1 MYPDESGN
9 SSPND
14 NFENHKQLKHQY
26 NFVKKLSGKT
36 EKTETVDTSNQAF
49 DRLNNSFSN
58 YLDYLFHSQDATN
71 EFDRNDWLLFMI
83 CVNEFFC

>member
-9 SSPND
+9 FSPND

-26 NFVKKLSGKT
+26 NFVQQLSGKT
-36 EKTETVDTSNQAF
+36 DNTETVDASNQAS
-49 DRLNNSFSN
+49 DRLDNPFSN

-71 EFDRNDWLLFMI
+71 EFDRND
-83 CVNEFFC
+83 